1 MSKDIDIHEA
11 SVDGNSLGKS
21 LVFSKVGLG
30 SLNIIRHIVCNNE
43 SNGHRTIVISDD
55 SSSYSGNQPG
65 SCIQYTFLD
74 FADNLYSWGRNCGYL
89 LDDQKLEFQ
98 AKIEQDDRVIIRIS
112 YDVVENLDFLPAFIS
127 CLREKIKEHYQ
138 IEDENILFWF
148 DDCYCPKEVMKYNP
162 DLSFFQAKRKDAMNV
177 TFDKL
182 KGKKHVN
189 V

>member
-11 SVDGNSLGKS
+11 SVDGDSLGKS

-43 SNGHRTIVISDD
+43 SKGYTTVIVSDD
-55 SSSYSGNQPG
+55 SSSYRGNQPG
-65 SCIQYTFLD
+65 SCVQYTFLD
-74 FADNLYSWGRNCGYL
+74 LADNLYSWGRNCGFL
-89 LDDQKLEFQ
+89 LDGENLAFQ
-98 AKIEQDDRVIIRIS
+98 AKIERDDRVIIRIS
-112 YDVVENLDFLPAFIS
+112 YDVVENLDFLPAFIF
-127 CLREKIKEHYQ
+127 CLREKIREYYQ

-148 DDCYCPKEVMKYNP
+148 DDCYCPKEVMKYNS
-162 DLSFFQAKRKDAMNV
+162 DLAFYQAKRKDATAV
-177 TFDKL
+177 TFDRL

>member
-1 MSKDIDIHEA
+1 MINTIHLKDA
-11 SVDGNSLGKS
+11 VVDKGSLGGA
-21 LVFSKVGLG
+21 LVFSEIGLG
-30 SLNIIRHIVCNNE
+30 SLSMIRHIICNNE

-112 YDVVENLDFLPAFIS
+112 YDVVENLDFLPAFIF
-127 CLREKIKEHYQ
+127 CLREKIKEYYQ
-138 IEDENILFWF
+138 LEDENILFWF
-148 DDCYCPKEVMKYNP
+148 DDCYCPKEVMKYNS
-162 DLSFFQAKRKDAMNV
+162 DLAFYQAKRKDAMSV
-177 TFDKL
+177 TFDRL
-182 KGKKHVN
+182 KGKKNVN